1 MNGHNGKIIK
11 WLGMKPIKTQEF
23 KVELVQDKTINA
35 PINYHGIEVGVKKVG
50 NHLTNFNKFG
60 ESLRPNGTIIV

>member
-1 MNGHNGKIIK
+1 MRLHNGKIIK
-11 WLGMKPIKTQEF
+11 WLGVKPIKQHEF

-35 PINYHGIEVGVKKVG
+35 PINYHGIEVGTKKVG
-50 NHLTNFNKFG
+50 NHAKNFNKFG